1 MASALALE
9 ETMLKNTRIL
19 VRLAAMV
26 AVMVVLMAA
35 IAVIGIRGM
44 GGVEEGLRTVYV
56 DRVVPLEE
64 IGNIQSDYFKVRI
77 AVMDAVA
84 AHDVSVIQKDRDEIA
99 QLVQDTQRRWKDYL
113 ATYLTPEEKVLA
125 DAAQKSFDAYD
136 AVRERVLGT
145 LSSGDFDGGKA
156 LAKAEGTPTL
166 AKLMDDIAKL
176 KQLQVDVAKSEYEKA
191 GASYAAD
198 RLLLIAGL
206 VAAVLLGSGVAYVIG
221 RSVSVPLRRIID
233 VMQALTA
240 GDLTVAVSGTERKD
254 EVGEVARSVAVF
266 KDGLAETARL
276 RQEQEEAKQR
286 GEAERREAMLAL
298 ASRFEQTVGGVVND
312 VTSSAQQLQSTA
324 QAMTATAEETSRQ
337 STAVAAASEQT
348 TQNVQTVASATEE
361 LSASIHEISGQV
373 SESSRIVAGAV
384 RQADDTNAKVQSL
397 AAAAQKIG
405 DVVRLIS
412 DIAGQTNLLA
422 LNATIE
428 AARAGEAGKGFAV
441 VASEVKTLAT
451 QTAKATEE
459 IGGQIRAIQEA
470 TGASA
475 EAIAAITGTINRV
488 NEISTAI
495 ASAVEEQGAA
505 TQEISRN
512 VQQAA
517 QGTTEVASN
526 IAGVTQAAGETGAAA
541 SEVLTAAGALARGG
555 AELKM
560 QVGEFLRTI
569 RA

>member
-1 MASALALE
+1 
-9 ETMLKNTRIL
+9 MLKNTRIL

-26 AVMVVLMAA
+26 AVMLMLMTAV
-35 IAVIGIRGM
+35 AVIGIRGM
-44 GGVEEGLRTVYV
+44 GGVQEGLRTVYA
-56 DRVVPLEE
+56 DRVVPLEQ
-64 IGNIQSDYFKVRI
+64 ISNIQGDYFKVRI
-77 AVMDAVA
+77 AVMDAVGA
-84 AHDVSVIQKDRDEIA
+84 RDVAVIQKDVADVAEKVQHA
-99 QLVQDTQRRWKDYL
+99 QAEWKAYL
-113 ATYLTPEEKVLA
+113 STYLTPEEKVLA
-125 DAAQKSFDAYD
+125 GEAQRSFDAYD
-136 AVRERVLGT
+136 EVRGRVLGA
-145 LSSGDFDGGKA
+145 LASGDFDGGKA
-156 LAKAEGTPTL
+156 IAKAEGTPAL
-166 AKLMDDIAKL
+166 AKLMEAIAKL

-191 GASYAAD
+191 SAAYASD
-198 RLLLIAGL
+198 RMLLIGGL
-206 VAAVLLGSGVAYVIG
+206 IVAVLIGSAVAYVVG
-221 RSVSVPLRRIID
+221 RSVTVPLRRIIE
-233 VMQALTA
+233 VMQALTS
-240 GDLTVAVSGTERKD
+240 GDLTVAVAGTERKD
-254 EVGEVARSVAVF
+254 EVGAVARAVAVF

-276 RQEQEEAKQR
+276 RQEQEAAKQR

-312 VTSSAQQLQSTA
+312 VTSSAQQLQVTA
-324 QAMTATAEETSRQ
+324 QSMTATAEETSRQ

-361 LSASIHEISGQV
+361 LSASISEISNQV

-384 RQADDTNAKVQSL
+384 QQADETNAKVQGL

-475 EAIAAITGTINRV
+475 EAIAAITETINRV

-505 TQEISRN
+505 TAEISRN

-517 QGTTEVASN
+517 QGTTEVSSN
-526 IAGVTQAAGETGAAA
+526 IANVTQAAGETGAAA
-541 SEVLTAAGALARGG
+541 SQVLSAAGALSRGG
-555 AELKM
+555 TELKA